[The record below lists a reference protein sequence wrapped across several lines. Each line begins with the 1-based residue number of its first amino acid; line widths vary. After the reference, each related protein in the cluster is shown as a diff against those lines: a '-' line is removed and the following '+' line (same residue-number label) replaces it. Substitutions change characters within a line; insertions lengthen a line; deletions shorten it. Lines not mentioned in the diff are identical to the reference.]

1 MGEALTAGGIAEVG
15 RRVKRA
21 GCASNREIPSD
32 IVGQNMVPTPFI
44 VVHLEIPLDDLRSSL
59 KHE

>member
-21 GCASNREIPSD
+21 GCASNREIPPD
-32 IVGQNMVPTPFI
+32 IVGQNMVPTLFV
-44 VVHLEIPLDDLRSSL
+44 VVHSESLLENALWTYLLS
-59 KHE
+59 